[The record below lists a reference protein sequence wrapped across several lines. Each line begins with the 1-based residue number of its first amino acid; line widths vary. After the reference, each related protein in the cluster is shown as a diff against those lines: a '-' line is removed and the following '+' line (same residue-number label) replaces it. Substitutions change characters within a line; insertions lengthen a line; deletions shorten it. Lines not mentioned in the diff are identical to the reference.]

1 MTATTGVT
9 KLNRTDPM
17 LAEINRGLMVSWINA
32 DLFSRGHHDV
42 RRSIA
47 LYDEHQMFVT
57 AFDPDGIPGLAV
69 QAENAAAMAAL
80 VDAGV
85 RFWSVGI
92 V

>member
-1 MTATTGVT
+1 MTVT
-9 KLNRTDPM
+9 KLNRTDAM
-17 LAEINRGLMVSWINA
+17 LSDINRELMVSWINA
-32 DLFSRGHHDV
+32 DLFNRHTHDV

-69 QAENAAAMAAL
+69 QAGNETAMAAL
-80 VDAGV
+80 LDAGV